1 MKPHGVA
8 GGRLRHV
15 FHIVLLVNVDPYRRD
30 QSPHH
35 VTCHVVNHLAVELCM
50 CVWVLVLNQKLHST
64 GFQHSVSSGSSQLL
78 HIVSFFDS
86 LQ

>member
-15 FHIVLLVNVDPYRRD
+15 FHIVPLVNVDPYRRD

-50 CVWVLVLNQKLHST
+50 RVGVGTQPEAA
-64 GFQHSVSSGSSQLL
+64 QHWFSAFGK
-78 HIVSFFDS
+78 
-86 LQ
+86 